1 MFEIYEVQVTELP
14 NWQTTESNYIFWI
27 LDMQICIWVISFVL
41 VLIPCSVTTQEET
54 EVPISDKI
62 YQISIEISNFHLCS
76 LNTENSQKG

>member
-1 MFEIYEVQVTELP
+1 
-14 NWQTTESNYIFWI
+14 
-27 LDMQICIWVISFVL
+27 MQICIWVISFVL

-62 YQISIEISNFHLCS
+62 YQISIEMSNFHLCS